1 MESGIR
7 CKKFPRRL
15 NRALQQF
22 CPSCMF
28 LRIRHCCFSFFLFS
42 SGFALER
49 KKQIPFIAGSL
60 RTGARAVKGG
70 GMSRLLERSGNP

>member
-1 MESGIR
+1 MERGVSGE
-7 CKKFPRRL
+7 KFPRRVD
-15 NRALQQF
+15 RAAQQF
-22 CPSCMF
+22 SPSCMF
-28 LRIRHCCFSFFLFS
+28 LRIRHCCFSFFHFS
-42 SGFALER
+42 SGFVLEK